1 MNHFQSEMAE
11 IKSNMT
17 AIMSMLQSLT
27 NAPTLPGQ
35 HETQTTTT
43 PTRAESAQ
51 PTRAGEHQPR
61 RRTGST
67 HECQGNSDTPI
78 FANQAQTQ
86 HHDTGSSAEAP
97 SHVHQVFG
105 TFEVSISCYFM
116 GIMAVVRFII
126 VTLQKKQDMRTSG
139 KKAVPFPSFWCA
151 KTYSSCSSTFFSVWL
166 LAHCNS
172 IFQNTIS
179 EHLTT
184 SQTVLSTQP
193 EGVVDA
199 SQATLS
205 VLGTHSGPKHTTSP
219 TF

>member
-1 MNHFQSEMAE
+1 MHKNTKTKTKQN
-11 IKSNMT
+11 KTKRKTKQNKT
-17 AIMSMLQSLT
+17 KQNKT
-27 NAPTLPGQ
+27 KNKTKQ
-35 HETQTTTT
+35 
-43 PTRAESAQ
+43 
-51 PTRAGEHQPR
+51 
-61 RRTGST
+61 
-67 HECQGNSDTPI
+67 NKK
-78 FANQAQTQ
+78 
-86 HHDTGSSAEAP
+86 
-97 SHVHQVFG
+97 
-105 TFEVSISCYFM
+105 
-116 GIMAVVRFII
+116 
-126 VTLQKKQDMRTSG
+126 QKKTKKNKDMRTSG

>member
-1 MNHFQSEMAE
+1 MCLRCYVIIRFFLPRAQLS
-11 IKSNMT
+11 SVSPFFPSST
-17 AIMSMLQSLT
+17 SSSLSLLSLSLSSHT
-27 NAPTLPGQ
+27 HTQKEKKKKNNEDTTEGNKRNRSSQKQRQKHRHTGKAPEGKQ
-35 HETQTTTT
+35 EEGEEEDG
-43 PTRAESAQ
+43 RAKKKERQ
-51 PTRAGEHQPR
+51 QQR
-61 RRTGST
+61 RRGR
-67 HECQGNSDTPI
+67 N
-78 FANQAQTQ
+78 
-86 HHDTGSSAEAP
+86 
-97 SHVHQVFG
+97 
-105 TFEVSISCYFM
+105 
-116 GIMAVVRFII
+116 
-126 VTLQKKQDMRTSG
+126 KKKDKKNKDMRTSG